1 MATSTTTTNFDPAM
15 KQIYRP
21 ENVQNLVYDVRP
33 LFGML
38 SKNEGFGGRNMPVV
52 VQFGNPAG
60 GRSAAFATAQSNRSQ
75 VRVEDFLLT
84 RVSDYQIAT
93 IDSEVIEATRG
104 DTYAFLSALKQKID
118 GSFAALADAIESFLF
133 RSGTGALAQIGSIT
147 ANSSGTSELITLLQV
162 EEICNFEL
170 DMVLV
175 ASTADGG
182 AIRATPA
189 SSIVEAVDR
198 TAGTILVDDLTAGTD
213 WVANDF
219 LYVQGD
225 AANTGA
231 NVKLS
236 GLSAWLPATV
246 TSTAFFG
253 VDRTVDTRL
262 AGLVHTGTS
271 DTLED
276 ASIDAQSKVGREG
289 GKADLFLVHNSQ
301 YRRLVKEL
309 GAKKVYDDVLAQSSK
324 GQMATVGY
332 RSVVIEGD
340 YGPIK
345 VVPANKC
352 QATVGWMLTS
362 KAWKFHTLGPATK
375 FLMEDGLRILRQS
388 NSDGYEV
395 RMVMRGNVSCKA
407 PIWNCRVSLPNP

>member
-21 ENVQNLVYDVRP
+21 ENVQNLTYDTRP
-33 LFGML
+33 FFGML
-38 SKNEGFGGRNMPVV
+38 AKNEGFGGRNLPIVI
-52 VQFGNPAG
+52 QYSNPAG

-75 VRVEDFLLT
+75 LRVEDFLLT

-118 GSFAALADAIESFLF
+118 GSFNALSDAIESFLF
-133 RSGTGALAQIGSIT
+133 RSGTGSLAAIGAIT
-147 ANSSGTSELITLLQV
+147 ANSSGTSELITLAQI

-182 AIRATPA
+182 ALRATPGTSTVA
-189 SSIVEAVDR
+189 AVDR
-198 TAGTILVDDLTAGTD
+198 SAGTLLVGDLTAGTD
-213 WVANDF
+213 WIANDF

-225 AANTGA
+225 AANAGS
-231 NVKLS
+231 NVKIS
-236 GLSAWLPATV
+236 GLAAWLPSSVTAT
-246 TSTAFFG
+246 SFFS
-253 VDRTVDTRL
+253 VDRTVESRL
-262 AGLVHTGTS
+262 AGLNHTGTS
-271 DTLED
+271 DSMED
-276 ASIDAQSKVGREG
+276 VCIDAQSKVGREG
-289 GKADLFLVHNSQ
+289 GKADVFIVHNAH
-301 YRRLVKEL
+301 YRRLIKEL
-309 GAKKVYDDVLAQSSK
+309 GAKKVYDEVIANSAK
-324 GQMATVGY
+324 GGIATIGY

-352 QATVGWMLTS
+352 QATIGWMLTS
-362 KAWKFHTLGPATK
+362 SVWKFQTLGPATK

-388 NSDGYEV
+388 SADGYEV
-395 RMVMRGNVSCKA
+395 RMVMRGNLSCKA
-407 PIWNCRVSLPNP
+407 PIWNCRVSLPTP